1 MHCSFDDL
9 ISKHTNGQIIVLM
22 AGFSVLDDIRRK
34 AIEEVTGKRPS
45 KSMPSGNK
53 QVHVK
58 TKDLK
63 KMSMEDHKRFFDSA
77 LRF

>member
-1 MHCSFDDL
+1 M

-34 AIEEVTGKRPS
+34 AMEEVTGKRPS
-45 KSMPSGNK
+45 SKSIESGLRNKK
-53 QVHVK
+53 QVNVK
-58 TKDLK
+58 TKDIK

-77 LRF
+77 LRL